1 MLESQIVV
9 FDACVFYPAPIRDL
23 LLRLAQAE
31 LFRAKWTD
39 QIHDEWINSLLKN
52 RTDLTKEKLENTRN
66 LINNAVRDC
75 LIIGY
80 ENIISSLN
88 LPDLNDRHV
97 LAAAIRSNSSAII
110 TYNLKDFPTK
120 ILKPYNVEALHPDD
134 FISMLIETAAGTVC
148 TIVGNLR
155 RNLKNPPISSGEYL
169 ETLFTSNSF
178 IITRIQ

>member
-80 ENIISSLN
+80 ENIISSL
-88 LPDLNDRHV
+88 
-97 LAAAIRSNSSAII
+97 
-110 TYNLKDFPTK
+110 
-120 ILKPYNVEALHPDD
+120 
-134 FISMLIETAAGTVC
+134 
-148 TIVGNLR
+148 
-155 RNLKNPPISSGEYL
+155 
-169 ETLFTSNSF
+169 SF
-178 IITRIQ
+178 IITRI